1 MNLPAVAEQ
10 IAHQVAPSRQLS
22 APGIELGIYEK
33 ALPDPGDDWS
43 AFFASSVLAG
53 YSFVDLSIDE
63 TPERL
68 ARLAWTGPERRAVVA
83 AAEREGSRIAGL
95 CLSAHRRIAL
105 GSKDPQSRNQAL
117 SILLAGVDLCVDLGI
132 PVLQIAGYFAFY
144 EQPDPQARS
153 RYLAG
158 LAAGTHYAARR
169 GVQLGIENVDGNDVT
184 SISAALDIADQ
195 IRSPWLQSYPDIGN
209 LSEQGLDVVA
219 ELRRGHGRMLALH
232 VKDTLPGQPRRVPMG
247 SGAVPWDSAFAEL
260 KRQNWSGR
268 IMVEMWNDNA
278 PDATR
283 SAAEAGAFISRKLA
297 DAGLQVVPTHA
308 RQTIKGGTG

>member
-1 MNLPAVAEQ
+1 MAMN
-10 IAHQVAPSRQLS
+10 SLS
-22 APGIELGIYEK
+22 AQWLSRPGIELGVYEK
-33 ALPDPGDDWS
+33 ALRDPGNDWN
-43 AFFASSVLAG
+43 AFFASAVQAG

-63 TPERL
+63 TPGRL
-68 ARLAWTGPERRAVVA
+68 SRLAWTGPERRTVVA

-105 GSKDPQSRNQAL
+105 ASKEPQRRDQAL
-117 SILLAGVDLCVDLGI
+117 SILLAGIDLCVDLGV

-158 LAAGTHYAARR
+158 LAAGTNYAARR
-169 GVQLGIENVDGNDVT
+169 GIQLGIENVDGEDVT
-184 SISAALDIADQ
+184 SISAALEIADR
-195 IRSPWLQSYPDIGN
+195 IGSPWLQSYPDIGN

-219 ELRRGHGRMLALH
+219 ELRRGQGRMLALH

-278 PDATR
+278 PDANR
-283 SAAEAGAFISRKLA
+283 AATEAGAFISRKLA
-297 DAGLQVVPTHA
+297 DAGLPVIPA
-308 RQTIKGGTG
+308 PGRQTTEGATG